1 MIKKIEDSYDLL
13 NKDKGFIETEK
24 QLNDFVS
31 LDFSKYGGYF
41 YYFYDNMKNKNIDY
55 SNLIDYNSLVEAVMK
70 EKIEEMK
77 TYEKIIQN
85 GKQDLQDLRMT
96 Y

>member
-1 MIKKIEDSYDLL
+1 MIKKIEDSYDLS

-41 YYFYDNMKNKNIDY
+41 YDNMKNKNIDY
-55 SNLIDYNSLVEAVMK
+55 SN
-70 EKIEEMK
+70 
-77 TYEKIIQN
+77 
-85 GKQDLQDLRMT
+85 
-96 Y
+96 

>member
-1 MIKKIEDSYDLL
+1 MIKQIEDSYDLS

-55 SNLIDYNSLVEAVMK
+55 NSLVEAVMK

-85 GKQDLQDLRMT
+85 GKQDLRMT